1 MKQILMPTKNLEMD
15 SRKENSFIDEE
26 FVKGCLLPMVN
37 IICPKTKSSFVS
49 ISLSARTIP

>member
-1 MKQILMPTKNLEMD
+1 MPTKNLEMD
-15 SRKENSFIDEE
+15 YRKENSFIDEE

-49 ISLSARTIP
+49 ISLSARTIPW